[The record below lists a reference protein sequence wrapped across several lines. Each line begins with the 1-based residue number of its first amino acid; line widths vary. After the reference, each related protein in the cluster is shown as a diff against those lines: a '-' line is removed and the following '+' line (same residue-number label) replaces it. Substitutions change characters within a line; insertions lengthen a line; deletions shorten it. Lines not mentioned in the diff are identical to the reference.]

1 MKHRLILLLATVIL
15 TAVLAQVVVT
25 TRGYYIDRSNNQIL
39 NDIVVNTIGRIE
51 RSIDQS
57 LLQIGSLH
65 ETGDINCRVGSR
77 KVLDNLVLKSTKI
90 KDVTFKVDN
99 LICTSSNF
107 LGALALEDVAPEDA
121 MYATNRNITFN
132 VSKQE
137 ELTGLVM
144 NWWLNEKTEV
154 SVFMNMDGIVFDVLP
169 PAISE
174 TSNLEI
180 TLADGTMLGF
190 LRMDPAGMQHDV
202 NLEVISDRYPLSV
215 RLNMP
220 QATFDNWNNQL
231 PILSI
236 IFGLMGLMG
245 VSFLIARGIFQA
257 DSGAQSVQRA
267 LRNGS
272 IFPYYQ
278 PVYCVASGDLIGFEV
293 LARRKGANG
302 ELLSPA
308 TFIPT
313 IEKNGLDDKLLEVLV
328 RDAAKNME
336 SIFEGAHMAT
346 LAFNVTPK
354 QISQDGFVPW
364 FVELLNET
372 GVPTEGIILEV
383 TEREAIGNLEVLQ
396 RNISALRDYD
406 ITIAIDDVGTGHNG
420 LSSIHQLRADY
431 LKIDKLFV
439 DGIVMDK
446 HASSLVKMLI
456 EIGAQYGMQIIA
468 EGVETEEQLK
478 ALGAMGV
485 DEVQGFYMARPMPA
499 IEAIS
504 ELAHHRAVRAK
515 MILSG
520 GLKSNGMRSNPH
532 LAFSS

>member
-1 MKHRLILLLATVIL
+1 
-15 TAVLAQVVVT
+15 AVLAQVVMV
-25 TRGYYIDRSNNQIL
+25 TRGYYTDRSNNQIL
-39 NDIVVNTIGRIE
+39 NDIVANTIGRIE

-57 LLQIGSLH
+57 LLQIGNLY
-65 ETGDINCRVGSR
+65 ENGDISCNVGSR
-77 KVLDNLVLKSTKI
+77 SVLDNLVLKSSKI
-90 KDVTFKVDN
+90 KDVTFRVDN
-99 LICTSSNF
+99 VTCTSSNY
-107 LGALALEDVAPEDA
+107 LGTLALNNAETNEKLF
-121 MYATNRNITFN
+121 ATNRNISFS

-137 ELTGLVM
+137 DLTGLVI
-144 NWWLNEKTEV
+144 NWNLSETTQV
-154 SVFMNMDGIVFDVLP
+154 SAFMNMDGIVFDVLP
-169 PAISE
+169 PAISD

-180 TLADGTMLGF
+180 LLADGTMLGF
-190 LRMDPAGMQHDV
+190 LRMDPAGTRYDV
-202 NLEVISDRYPLSV
+202 SLEATSSRFPLSV
-215 RLNMP
+215 KLNMP

-231 PILSI
+231 PLLSI
-236 IFGLMGLMG
+236 IFGLMGLSG
-245 VSFLIARGIFQA
+245 VSFLVARGIFQT
-257 DSGAQSVQRA
+257 DSGAQSVLRA
-267 LRNGS
+267 LRNGA

-278 PVYCVASGDLIGFEV
+278 PVYCIASGDLIGFEV
-293 LARRKGANG
+293 LARRKGPKG

-313 IEKNGLDDKLLEVLV
+313 IEKNGWDDKLLEVLV
-328 RDAAKNME
+328 RDSAKNME
-336 SIFEGAHMAT
+336 SIFEGARITT

-364 FVELLNET
+364 FIDLLNET
-372 GVPTEGIILEV
+372 GMPTEGIILEV

-468 EGVETEEQLK
+468 EGVETEEQLA
-478 ALGAMGV
+478 ALGALGV
-485 DEVQGFYMARPMPA
+485 DEVQGFYMAKPMPA
-499 IEAIS
+499 IDAIS
-504 ELAHHRAVRAK
+504 ELAHHRAVRTK
-515 MILSG
+515 MIISG
-520 GLKSNGMRSNPH
+520 TLNPKGLASDSQ
-532 LAFSS
+532 LAFTT